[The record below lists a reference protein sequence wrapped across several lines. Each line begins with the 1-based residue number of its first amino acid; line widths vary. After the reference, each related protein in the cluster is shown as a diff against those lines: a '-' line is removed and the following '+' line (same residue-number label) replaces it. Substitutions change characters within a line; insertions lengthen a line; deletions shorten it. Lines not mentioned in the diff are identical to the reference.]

1 MKKFL
6 LFILFSLYL
15 VNSGICQQPQQKI
28 SLSSVID
35 GIQNFYDIAYGI
47 EAIFVQE
54 ATIKHLNKVQTSRGK
69 VYFKKPG
76 KMAWIY
82 EEPTRQKIVSDG
94 LTLWMYFP
102 ENNQVIKNRTNQAF
116 MTDTP
121 QNFLSGLG
129 NIKKDF
135 TVNFVPPIFDT
146 EKNVLLEFIP
156 RNPQQSFTKI
166 FATAKPIFYQ
176 GKNLYQII
184 QTTIYDRFGNLNK
197 ISFYNINVYNRDQAF
212 AINDNYFEFVP
223 PAGVKIIEPPAQL
236 RAQ

>member
-6 LFILFSLYL
+6 LTFLFSLYF
-15 VNSGICQQPQQKI
+15 VSFAFTQQPQQKI
-28 SLSSVID
+28 SIHSVID
-35 GIQNFYDIAYGI
+35 GIQNFYDVAYGI

-82 EEPTRQKIVSDG
+82 EEPTRQKIISDG

-166 FATAKPIFYQ
+166 YATAKPIYYL

-184 QTTIYDRFGNLNK
+184 QTTIYDRFGNINK
-197 ISFYNINVYNRDQAF
+197 ISFYNINVYDKNQAF
-212 AINDNYFEFVP
+212 AINDSYFEFTP
-223 PAGVKIIEPPAQL
+223 PAGVKIIEPPSTL

>member
-1 MKKFL
+1 MKRLIFVFVFCL
-6 LFILFSLYL
+6 TLINNLYA
-15 VNSGICQQPQQKI
+15 QKAQEKI
-28 SLSSVID
+28 SINSVVE
-35 GIQNFYDIAYGI
+35 GIQKFYDTAFAID
-47 EAIFVQE
+47 AIFIQE
-54 ATIKHLNKVQTSRGK
+54 ATIKSVNKVQTSRGK

-82 EEPTRQKIVSDG
+82 EEPTRQKIITDG

-116 MTDTP
+116 MSETP

-135 TVNFVPPIFDT
+135 IVNFVPPVFDT

-156 RNPQQSFTKI
+156 RTQQQAWTKI
-166 FATAKPIFYQ
+166 FATARPVVYNGQ
-176 GKNLYQII
+176 NLYHII
-184 QTTIYDRFGNLNK
+184 QTTIHDRFGNLNK
-197 ISFYNINVYNRDQAF
+197 ISFYNINAYSKDQAF
-212 AINDNYFEFVP
+212 SIPDSIFEFIP
-223 PAGVKIIEPPAQL
+223 PAGVRIIEPPAQL